1 MKPYDIRQP
10 AMPFTP
16 LSSEKRALSSHTG
29 RPPDVAG
36 YTPPVATDS
45 HPQLIP
51 DPSSKKFKPSK
62 KKLQVPSTNPLLPLK
77 HAFLI
82 SFSTFKYSSPR
93 CIYPFALQKVI
104 PRPHIRCTLLS
115 LYLPKL
121 ICNKQA

>member
-16 LSSEKRALSSHTG
+16 LSSEKRVLSSHTG

-45 HPQLIP
+45 HPQLHSRSLIQ
-51 DPSSKKFKPSK
+51 KFKPSK

-77 HAFLI
+77 HAILI
-82 SFSTFKYSSPR
+82 SFSTFQVLIPKMYILSPFESDSKTSYSMYIIIFVP
-93 CIYPFALQKVI
+93 PQVDL
-104 PRPHIRCTLLS
+104 
-115 LYLPKL
+115 
-121 ICNKQA
+121 